1 MFLVDTKY
9 EYTDTVTNHQTFIN
23 SRFVWKQG
31 AEGGRRR
38 MMRRWRRERRGW
50 GVMIFRNN
58 VPNFSTF

>member
-9 EYTDTVTNHQTFIN
+9 KYTDTVTNHQTFIN

-38 MMRRWRRERRGW
+38 MMRRWSEEEVEEGEE
-50 GVMIFRNN
+50 GMGGYDF
-58 VPNFSTF
+58 